1 MPIFNRK
8 YIFNPGQFFSIAML
22 VYQNVVGKPFNK
34 WKLPKLDLHQN
45 THTLRACQQE
55 HEDDPQA
62 DLSIFS
68 KEKGWSNPSS
78 LGKKQTKKKKSDFLI
93 KGALKNLGFQPLRFF
108 SVKSV

>member
-1 MPIFNRK
+1 MEVAKTRP
-8 YIFNPGQFFSIAML
+8 S
-22 VYQNVVGKPFNK
+22 
-34 WKLPKLDLHQN
+34 PK
-45 THTLRACQQE
+45 HTFLRACQQE

-78 LGKKQTKKKKSDFLI
+78 LGKKQTKKTIGFSYNRSLE
-93 KGALKNLGFQPLRFF
+93 NLGFQPLRFF